1 MPEFRLSTFDNKRKW
16 QHQMLFLHEFSVKLR
31 WFCICKL
38 VICIYEGYDLH
49 WTFNRV
55 EINTT
60 DVCRKG
66 LVCERNQWSVLSF
79 WFFMRPDEW
88 HQRQLTFDALTG
100 QTAKAC
106 NKLDLPDKSLRPNS
120 RRMSAPNPKFTC
132 WFFLIY
138 YWHFCFVSVTF
149 ALRMSFC
156 QTHKISRFSKTR
168 YCYILLY
175 YF

>member
-79 WFFMRPDEW
+79 WFFMRPDRW
-88 HQRQLTFDALTG
+88 HQRQLTFDARTG
-100 QTAKAC
+100 KTAKAY
-106 NKLDLPDKSLRPNS
+106 NKLDLPDESLRSNFDRIHEGCQFQIQS
-120 RRMSAPNPKFTC
+120 YYHWLLFTF
-132 WFFLIY
+132 WTFDI
-138 YWHFCFVSVTF
+138 FVLF
-149 ALRMSFC
+149 
-156 QTHKISRFSKTR
+156 Q
-168 YCYILLY
+168 
-175 YF
+175 